1 METLNYKVLGK
12 EQKFDKY
19 VEINNASTNE
29 PFAQVPALSQADID
43 AIAKYA
49 VETQKQWA
57 LLTISERAKYL
68 LAWAEKLEENKEELA
83 NLLVVEIAKPYKDAI
98 TEVVRTADIIR
109 YTVEEMYRLDLN
121 AASSEQ
127 YYGGNRSKVAI
138 TRREPIGVVLAI
150 APFNY
155 PINLAV
161 AKIAPALISGNTV
174 LFKPATQG
182 SVVGIKI
189 ANLLAETGIMDGV
202 LNVTTGRG
210 REIGDYL
217 VELEEVSFISF
228 TGGTSTGMN
237 ISKLAGMV
245 PQVMELGGKDVA
257 LVLDDADLDHAA
269 KEIIDGAFSYSGQ
282 RCTAIKRVLVSEQN
296 VQVLT
301 EKLVALTN
309 NLTVGKPEDNAF
321 IVPLISK
328 ASADYVEG
336 LINDAKAQGSVIE
349 CGDKREGNIIYPTIV
364 TNVKRTDRI
373 AIEEPFGPILPIM
386 IYQDLEEAIEI
397 HNENEY
403 GLQASIFGTNIDTM
417 FHIAPKLEAGTIN
430 LNGKTSRGPDNFPFT
445 GHKNSGL
452 GVQGIKEALMS
463 MTKPKTIV
471 VNFRK

>member
-1 METLNYKVLGK
+1 METLNYTVLGK
-12 EQKFDKY
+12 EQKFDNY

-29 PFAQVPALSQADID
+29 PFAKVPALGQADID
-43 AIAKYA
+43 AVAKYA
-49 VETQKQWA
+49 KETQKEWA
-57 LLTISERAKYL
+57 LLTIAERAKFL
-68 LAWAEKLEENKEELA
+68 LAWADKLEEHKEDLA
-83 NLLVVEIAKPYKDAI
+83 NTLVIEIAKPYNDAI

-138 TRREPIGVVLAI
+138 TRREPVGVVLAI

-182 SVVGIKI
+182 SVVGVKI

-217 VELEEVSFISF
+217 VEREEVNFISF
-228 TGGTSTGMN
+228 TGGTSTGKN
-237 ISKLAGMV
+237 IAKLAGMI
-245 PQVMELGGKDVA
+245 PQVMELGGKDA
-257 LVLDDADLDHAA
+257 AIVLDDADLDHTA
-269 KEIIDGAFSYSGQ
+269 KEIIGGAFNYSGQ
-282 RCTAIKRVLVSEQN
+282 RCTAIKRVLVSEKN
-296 VQVLT
+296 AATLT
-301 EKLVALTN
+301 EKLVSLAKD
-309 NLTVGKPEDNAF
+309 LTVGKPEDNAV
-321 IVPLISK
+321 IVPLIS
-328 ASADYVEG
+328 AGSADYVEG
-336 LINDAKAQGSVIE
+336 LINDAKEQGSTIE
-349 CGDKREGNIIYPTIV
+349 MGDKREGNLIYPTIIS
-364 TNVKRTDRI
+364 NVKRTDRV
-373 AIEEPFGPILPIM
+373 AIEEPFGPVLPI
-386 IYQDLEEAIEI
+386 IVYKDLAEAIEI

-403 GLQASIFGTNIDTM
+403 GLQASIFGSNMEDM
-417 FHIAPKLEAGTIN
+417 FNLAPKLEAGTVN

-463 MTKPKTIV
+463 MTKPRTLVINIK
-471 VNFRK
+471 